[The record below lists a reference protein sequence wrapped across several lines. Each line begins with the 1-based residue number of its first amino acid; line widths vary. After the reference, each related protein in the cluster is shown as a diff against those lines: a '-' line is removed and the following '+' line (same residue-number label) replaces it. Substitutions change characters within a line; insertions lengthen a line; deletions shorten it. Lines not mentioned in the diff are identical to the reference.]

1 SSAASDGYKRQTV
14 QAASDLGSAVEF
26 YPDGGSSGGNVVV
39 SDGDRRWRID
49 IGWLT
54 GSVQVRTL

>member
-1 SSAASDGYKRQTV
+1 TMQT
-14 QAASDLGSAVEF
+14 ASDLGSAVEF

-39 SDGDRRWRID
+39 ADGDRRWRID